1 MPEASK
7 EEHEGDNSEGFNTAV
22 FPAVIAPISGS
33 NDTPVLFFVWFHV
46 ILLTQT
52 NENSNIAIWIKSGHC
67 FV

>member
-1 MPEASK
+1 
-7 EEHEGDNSEGFNTAV
+7 V